1 MAERASASPGGRC
14 RPVVYRQVVSA
25 TAIHAFVSGHVQGV
39 YFRQSCRQAAR
50 KLHLHGWVRNIP
62 DGRVEVWA
70 QGPPTAV
77 EALVDWL
84 WMGPPTA
91 NVTGVES
98 DVVGFDPNVQ
108 DFLII
113 H

>member
-1 MAERASASPGGRC
+1 MSE
-14 RPVVYRQVVSA
+14 
-25 TAIHAFVSGHVQGV
+25 TAVHAFVSGLVQGV

-50 KLHLHGWVRNIP
+50 RLHLLGWVRNLP

-70 QGPPTAV
+70 QGPPSAV
-77 EALVDWL
+77 ESLVDWL
-84 WMGPPTA
+84 WMGPPNA

-98 DVVGFDPNVQ
+98 DVADPDPNVQ